1 MDFNFTDAD
10 RLSVNTIRTLAMDA
24 VQKANSGHPGAPMGL
39 AVIAHVLWSRFL
51 KFDPQEPGWQDRD
64 RFVLSCGHAS
74 MLLYSLLHLAGY
86 DLTLDDLKDFRQWGS
101 RTPGHPENGHTAGVE
116 ATTGPLGQGISNAVG
131 MALAERM
138 LAARFNGGAEPLVDH
153 RTWVLASDGDIMEG
167 VAAEAS
173 SLAGHLQLDR
183 LCVIY
188 DDNRITIDGATDIS
202 FTEDV
207 AKRYEAYGWHV
218 QSVDGMDPAAV
229 AAALEAAQGETS
241 RPSFILARTRIGFG
255 SPAKEGKSS
264 SHGAPLGEDEVRA
277 TKEAY
282 GWDPDA
288 HFLVPEGARGPL
300 MAQAARGASAHG
312 EWRQRLEALEQSD
325 PAAAAE
331 WQRMQAGELPAGWQE
346 SLPTFDPDAKGI
358 ATRSAS
364 GKILS
369 AVAGVLPELVGG
381 SADLA
386 GSNNT
391 HLPDTRAVAGGDYE
405 GRILHFGVREHGM
418 GAVMNGMLLHGGL
431 RPFGATFLI
440 FSDYARPALRMAA
453 LSGLPAIWIFTHDSI
468 GLGED
473 GPTHQPVEQVAS
485 LRAMPNLHLIRP
497 ADANET
503 AVAWEAALTRTQG
516 PTALVLT
523 RQKLPVLDRQSHA
536 PAGDAARGAYI
547 LAEAG
552 NGDPQVI
559 LMASGSEVPL
569 ILEARGELEA
579 QGIATRVVS
588 FPCWEQ
594 FEEQPASYREEVLP
608 TAVQARVAVEAAA
621 SFGWERWV
629 GFGGSCVTL
638 DRFGASAPAPVLFE
652 KFGFTAGAV
661 VARARELLGVET
673 SPARRFLQCKSA

>member
-1 MDFNFTDAD
+1 MAFTFTDAD
-10 RLSVNTIRTLAMDA
+10 ELSVNTLRTLAMDA

-39 AVIAHVLWSRFL
+39 AVIAQVLWSRFL
-51 KFDPQEPGWQDRD
+51 KFDPQDPGWPDRD

-74 MLLYSLLHLAGY
+74 MLLYGLLHLSGY
-86 DLTLDDLKDFRQWGS
+86 DLTLDDLKAFRQWGS
-101 RTPGHPENGHTAGVE
+101 RTPGHPENGHTPGVE
-116 ATTGPLGQGISNAVG
+116 ATTGPLGQGLSNAVG

-138 LAARFNGGAEPLVDH
+138 LAARFNGEVAPLVDH

-167 VAAEAS
+167 VSAEAS

-188 DDNRITIDGATDIS
+188 DDNRITIDGGTDLS

-207 AKRYEAYGWHV
+207 AGRYEAYGWHV
-218 QSVDGMDPAAV
+218 QSVDGMEPAAV
-229 AAALEAAQGETS
+229 AAALEAAVGETS

-277 TKEAY
+277 TKTAY
-282 GWDPDA
+282 GWDPEA
-288 HFLVPEGARGPL
+288 HFLVPEEAREPL
-300 MAQAARGASAHG
+300 RTQAAQGAEAHS
-312 EWRQRLEALEQSD
+312 EWRQRLAALTASD
-325 PAAAAE
+325 PGAAAE
-331 WQRMQAGELPAGWQE
+331 WQRTQAGALPAGWQE
-346 SLPTFDPDAKGI
+346 SLPVFAPDAAGM

-364 GKILS
+364 GKVLA
-369 AVAGVLPELVGG
+369 AVAGVLPELAGG

-391 HLPDTRAVAGGDYE
+391 HLPDTSAVAAGEYE

-440 FSDYARPALRMAA
+440 FSDYARPAIRMAA

-485 LRAMPNLHLIRP
+485 LRAMPNLHVIRP

-503 AVAWEAALTRTQG
+503 AVAWEAALARTQG

-523 RQKLPVLDRQSHA
+523 RQKLPVLDRRSHA
-536 PAGDAARGAYI
+536 PAADAARGAYV

-552 NGDPQVI
+552 NGNPQVI

-569 ILEARGELEA
+569 ILEARSELEA

-608 TAVQARVAVEAAA
+608 AAVKARVAVEAAA
-621 SFGWERWV
+621 SFGWERWT
-629 GFGGSCVTL
+629 GSGGSCVTL

-661 VARARELLGVET
+661 VARARELLG
-673 SPARRFLQCKSA
+673 